1 MGMTMCATVGQ
12 PVDNARFSTATQT
25 TVLQDVFFGQIPC
38 DVIRQS
44 PSGFANHH
52 PQSTGLITV
61 ITDVYKLPQ
70 ITMEQ
75 R

>member
-1 MGMTMCATVGQ
+1 MTVWATSGQ
-12 PVDNARFSTATQT
+12 PVDNHGLSTDVKNTAM
-25 TVLQDVFFGQIPC
+25 QDVFCEQIPC

-44 PSGFANHH
+44 PSRFAPHH

-61 ITDVYKLPQ
+61 IRDIYKFAQ

>member
-1 MGMTMCATVGQ
+1 VLGQ
-12 PVDNARFSTATQT
+12 AVDNSGLSTATKNT
-25 TVLQDVFFGQIPC
+25 SLQDVSRGEIPC
-38 DVIRQS
+38 DVIRHI
-44 PSGFANHH
+44 PVGLALRH

-61 ITDVYKLPQ
+61 IRDIYKHTE